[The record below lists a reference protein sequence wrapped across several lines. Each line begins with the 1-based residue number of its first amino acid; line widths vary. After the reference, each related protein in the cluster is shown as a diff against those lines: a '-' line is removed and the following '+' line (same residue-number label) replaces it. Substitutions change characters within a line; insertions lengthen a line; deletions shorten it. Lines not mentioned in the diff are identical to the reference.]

1 MVVLGML
8 MAMRAREEDA
18 PVLAVLR
25 DSAQTKPRYM
35 EEVESL
41 PRSQPG
47 HRLVMNSLLNAIGQG
62 VPILVAIGSVPLLLR
77 GLGTERTGLLTL
89 SWSVIGYAS
98 LFDLGLGRALTQVV
112 AERRQQGATNGD
124 LPGVVSSAL
133 AAMLAIGC
141 AAAIAMFALA
151 RWAASTGLNV
161 SPALQAETLAAARLL
176 AIGIPVVV
184 LTSGFRGILE
194 AYERFDLANAVRV
207 PIGISTFLGPLVA
220 MPFTRSL
227 AWGVGVLLV
236 ARVAGLV
243 ALIALVNRVAP
254 ELSWR
259 ASMAR
264 GSLGPVMRFG
274 AWMTVSN
281 ILSPLMSSADRFF
294 ISAMISASVVAYY
307 TAPYEMVTR
316 LMAMMALAV
325 ATSLFPAF
333 ARAAD
338 VADARAL
345 LRRGIRLITT
355 TFVPVIVLVLALA
368 PTILR
373 LWLGDTFARESTAI
387 LRILA
392 VGILMNGF
400 AQAPFAMIQAR
411 GRADLTAK
419 IHFAELP
426 FYLASVLYLIRLKG
440 IEGAAIAWTLRV
452 GVEAVVLFV
461 VARYML
467 DEPLTEVSITEAI

>member
-1 MVVLGML
+1 
-8 MAMRAREEDA
+8 
-18 PVLAVLR
+18 
-25 DSAQTKPRYM
+25 M
-35 EEVESL
+35 EEAESL
-41 PRSQPG
+41 SSVSQPG
-47 HRLVMNSLLNAIGQG
+47 HRLVMNSLLNAVGQG

-98 LFDLGLGRALTQVV
+98 LFDFGLGRALTQVV
-112 AERRQQGATNGD
+112 AERRHQQATSHD
-124 LPGVVSSAL
+124 LPRVVSSAL
-133 AAMLAIGC
+133 AAMLLIGC
-141 AAAIAMFALA
+141 AAGMVMLVLA
-151 RWAASTGLNV
+151 RWAATSGLNV
-161 SPALQAETLAAARLL
+161 SPELQSETLAAARLL
-176 AIGIPVVV
+176 AIGIPIVV

-194 AYERFDLANAVRV
+194 GYERFDLANAVRV
-207 PIGISTFLGPLVA
+207 PIGISTFLGPVIA
-220 MPFTRSL
+220 MPFTHSL
-227 AWGVGVLLV
+227 AWAVGVLLG

-254 ELSWR
+254 ELTWR
-259 ASMAR
+259 TSMTR
-264 GSLGPVMRFG
+264 SSLGPVMRFG

-345 LRRGIRLITT
+345 LMRGLRLITT

-373 LWLGDTFARESTAI
+373 LWLGDTFARESSTV

-419 IHFAELP
+419 IHLAELP
-426 FYLASVLYLIRLKG
+426 FYVTSVLYLIRVRG

-452 GVEAVVLFV
+452 SVEAVVLFV

>member
-1 MVVLGML
+1 M
-8 MAMRAREEDA
+8 
-18 PVLAVLR
+18 
-25 DSAQTKPRYM
+25 
-35 EEVESL
+35 
-41 PRSQPG
+41 
-47 HRLVMNSLLNAIGQG
+47 
-62 VPILVAIGSVPLLLR
+62 
-77 GLGTERTGLLTL
+77 GLLTL
-89 SWSVIGYAS
+89 SWSIIGYAS
-98 LFDLGLGRALTQVV
+98 LFDFGLGRALTQVV
-112 AERRQQGATNGD
+112 AERRQQRRATGD
-124 LPGVVSSAL
+124 LPAVVSSAL
-133 AAMLAIGC
+133 AAMLLVGC
-141 AAAIAMFALA
+141 AGSLAMLALA
-151 RWAASTGLNV
+151 RWATSNGLNI
-161 SPALQAETLAAARLL
+161 SPQLQREALGGARLL

-207 PIGISTFLGPLVA
+207 PTGISTFLGPLLV
-220 MPFTRSL
+220 MPFTHSL
-227 AWGVGVLLV
+227 AWAVGVLLA

-254 ELSWR
+254 TLTRR
-259 ASMAR
+259 ASIELP
-264 GSLGPVMRFG
+264 SLRPMMRFG

-281 ILSPLMSSADRFF
+281 ILSPLMSSTDRFF

-316 LMAMMALAV
+316 LMAMIALAV

-338 VADARAL
+338 AADARAL
-345 LRRGIRLITT
+345 LKRGVALITT
-355 TFVPVIVLVLALA
+355 AFVPVVVLVLVLA
-368 PTILR
+368 PFILR
-373 LWLGDTFARESTAI
+373 MWLGDTFARESTAV

-419 IHFAELP
+419 IHLAELP
-426 FYLASVLYLIRLKG
+426 FYVTSVLYLIRVDG

-452 GVEAVVLFV
+452 SAEAVVLFI

-467 DEPLTEVSITEAI
+467 DEPLREVRVTEAT

>member
-1 MVVLGML
+1 
-8 MAMRAREEDA
+8 
-18 PVLAVLR
+18 
-25 DSAQTKPRYM
+25 
-35 EEVESL
+35 
-41 PRSQPG
+41 
-47 HRLVMNSLLNAIGQG
+47 MNSLLNAIGQG
-62 VPILVAIGSVPLLLR
+62 VPIVVAIGSVPLLLR
-77 GLGTERTGLLTL
+77 GLGTERMGLLTL

-98 LFDLGLGRALTQVV
+98 LFDFGLGRALTQII
-112 AERRQQGATNGD
+112 AERRRQHATNGD
-124 LPGVVSSAL
+124 LPRLVSSAL
-133 AAMLAIGC
+133 AAMLLMGC
-141 AAAIAMFALA
+141 VAAIAMLSVAH
-151 RWAASTGLNV
+151 WATSTGLNV
-161 SPALQAETLAAARLL
+161 SSELQGEALAAARLL

-207 PIGISTFLGPLVA
+207 PTGISTFLGPLVA
-220 MPFTRSL
+220 MPFTHSL
-227 AWGVGVLLV
+227 AWAVGVLLA
-236 ARVAGLV
+236 ARVAGLG
-243 ALIALVNRVAP
+243 ALIALVSRVAP
-254 ELSWR
+254 SLAFHPSI
-259 ASMAR
+259 SHS
-264 GSLGPVMRFG
+264 SLGPVMRFG

-345 LRRGIRLITT
+345 LRRGVRLITT
-355 TFVPVIVLVLALA
+355 TFVPVIALVLAFA
-368 PTILR
+368 PAILR
-373 LWLGDTFARESTAI
+373 LWLGETFARESAPV

-419 IHFAELP
+419 VHLAELP
-426 FYLASVLYLIRLKG
+426 FYVTSMLYLIRVDG
-440 IEGAAIAWTLRV
+440 IKGAAIAWTLRV
-452 GVEAVVLFV
+452 SVEALVLFII
-461 VARYML
+461 ARYML
-467 DEPLTEVSITEAI
+467 DEPIAEVGITEAT

>member
-1 MVVLGML
+1 
-8 MAMRAREEDA
+8 
-18 PVLAVLR
+18 
-25 DSAQTKPRYM
+25 M
-35 EEVESL
+35 EEAESL
-41 PRSQPG
+41 PTISQPG

-62 VPILVAIGSVPLLLR
+62 VPIIVAIVSVPLLLR
-77 GLGTERTGLLTL
+77 GLGTERMGLLTL

-98 LFDLGLGRALTQVV
+98 LFDFGLGRALTQVV
-112 AERRQQGATNGD
+112 AERRQQHTTDGD
-124 LPGVVSSAL
+124 LPHVVSSAL
-133 AAMLAIGC
+133 AAMLLLGC
-141 AAAIAMFALA
+141 AAGIAMLVLA
-151 RWAASTGLNV
+151 PWATSAGLNV
-161 SPALQAETLAAARLL
+161 SPQLQRETLAAARLL
-176 AIGIPVVV
+176 AIGVPVVV

-207 PIGISTFLGPLVA
+207 PTGISTFLGPLVV
-220 MPFTRSL
+220 MPFTHSL
-227 AWGVGVLLV
+227 AWAVAVLLA
-236 ARVAGLV
+236 ARVAGL
-243 ALIALVNRVAP
+243 AALVGLTSRVAP
-254 ELSWR
+254 SLAFRFSTR
-259 ASMAR
+259 HS
-264 GSLGPVMRFG
+264 SLGPVLRFG

-338 VADARAL
+338 LADARAL

-355 TFVPVIVLVLALA
+355 TFVPVIVVVLAFA
-368 PTILR
+368 PMILR
-373 LWLGDTFARESTAI
+373 LWLGAAFARESTAV

-419 IHFAELP
+419 IHLAELP
-426 FYLASVLYLIRLKG
+426 FYVTSMLYLIRANG

-452 GVEAVVLFV
+452 GVEAVVLFF

-467 DEPLTEVSITEAI
+467 DEPLAEVRITEAT

>member
-1 MVVLGML
+1 
-8 MAMRAREEDA
+8 
-18 PVLAVLR
+18 
-25 DSAQTKPRYM
+25 
-35 EEVESL
+35 
-41 PRSQPG
+41 
-47 HRLVMNSLLNAIGQG
+47 MNSLLNAVGQG

-98 LFDLGLGRALTQVV
+98 LFDFGLGRALTQVV
-112 AERRQQGATNGD
+112 AERRHQQATSHD
-124 LPGVVSSAL
+124 LPRVVSSAL
-133 AAMLAIGC
+133 AAMLLIGC
-141 AAAIAMFALA
+141 AAGMVMLVLA
-151 RWAASTGLNV
+151 RWAATSGLNV
-161 SPALQAETLAAARLL
+161 SPELQSETLAAARLL
-176 AIGIPVVV
+176 AIGIPIVV

-194 AYERFDLANAVRV
+194 GYERFDLANAVRV
-207 PIGISTFLGPLVA
+207 PIGISTFLGPVIA
-220 MPFTRSL
+220 MPFTHSL
-227 AWGVGVLLV
+227 AWAVGVLLG

-259 ASMAR
+259 TSMTR
-264 GSLGPVMRFG
+264 SSLGPVMRFG

-345 LRRGIRLITT
+345 LMRGLRLITT
-355 TFVPVIVLVLALA
+355 TFVPAIVLVLALA

-373 LWLGDTFARESTAI
+373 LWLGDTFARESSTV

-419 IHFAELP
+419 IHLAELP
-426 FYLASVLYLIRLKG
+426 FYVTSVLYLIRVRG

-452 GVEAVVLFV
+452 SVEAVVLFV

>member
-1 MVVLGML
+1 
-8 MAMRAREEDA
+8 
-18 PVLAVLR
+18 
-25 DSAQTKPRYM
+25 M
-35 EEVESL
+35 EEAESL
-41 PRSQPG
+41 SSVSQPG
-47 HRLVMNSLLNAIGQG
+47 HRLVMNSLLNAVGQG

-98 LFDLGLGRALTQVV
+98 LFDFGLGRALTQVV
-112 AERRQQGATNGD
+112 AERRHQQATSHD
-124 LPGVVSSAL
+124 LPRVVSSAL
-133 AAMLAIGC
+133 AAMLLIGC
-141 AAAIAMFALA
+141 AAGMVMLVLA
-151 RWAASTGLNV
+151 RWAATSGLNV
-161 SPALQAETLAAARLL
+161 SPELQSETLAAARLL
-176 AIGIPVVV
+176 AIGIPIVV

-194 AYERFDLANAVRV
+194 GYERFDLANAVRV
-207 PIGISTFLGPLVA
+207 PTGISTFLGPVIA
-220 MPFTRSL
+220 MPFTHSL
-227 AWGVGVLLV
+227 AWAVGVLLG

-254 ELSWR
+254 ELTWR
-259 ASMAR
+259 TSMTR
-264 GSLGPVMRFG
+264 SSLGPVMRFG

-345 LRRGIRLITT
+345 LVRGLRLITT
-355 TFVPVIVLVLALA
+355 TFVPVIVLVIALA

-373 LWLGDTFARESTAI
+373 LWLGSAFARESSTV

-419 IHFAELP
+419 IHLAELP
-426 FYLASVLYLIRLKG
+426 FYVTSVLYLIRVRG

-452 GVEAVVLFV
+452 SVEAVVLFV

>member
-1 MVVLGML
+1 
-8 MAMRAREEDA
+8 
-18 PVLAVLR
+18 
-25 DSAQTKPRYM
+25 M

-41 PRSQPG
+41 PAIAQPG
-47 HRLVMNSLLNAIGQG
+47 HRLVVNSLLNAVGQG
-62 VPILVAIGSVPLLLR
+62 VPIVVAIGSVPLLLR
-77 GLGTERTGLLTL
+77 GLGTERMGLLTL

-98 LFDLGLGRALTQVV
+98 LFDFGLGRALTQVV
-112 AERRQQGATNGD
+112 AERRQLRTTSDD
-124 LPGVVSSAL
+124 LPRVVSSAL
-133 AAMLAIGC
+133 AAMLLIGC
-141 AAAIAMFALA
+141 MAAIAMLALA
-151 RWAASTGLNV
+151 RWATSAGLNV
-161 SPALQAETLAAARLL
+161 SPQLQDETLSAARLL

-207 PIGISTFLGPLVA
+207 PTGISTFLGPLVV
-220 MPFTRSL
+220 MPFTHSL
-227 AWGVGVLLV
+227 AWAVAVLLG

-243 ALIALVNRVAP
+243 ALIALVKRVAP
-254 ELSWR
+254 DLR
-259 ASMAR
+259 FRRSMAD

-294 ISAMISASVVAYY
+294 ISAMLSASVVAYY

-333 ARAAD
+333 ARAGD
-338 VADARAL
+338 VATARAL
-345 LRRGIRLITT
+345 LGRGVRLITT

-373 LWLGDTFARESTAI
+373 LWLGAAFARESTAV

-392 VGILMNGF
+392 LGILMNGF

-419 IHFAELP
+419 LHLAELP
-426 FYLASVLYLIRLKG
+426 FYVTSVLYMIRVNG
-440 IEGAAIAWTLRV
+440 IQGAAIAWTLRV
-452 GVEAVVLFV
+452 SVEAVVLFV
-461 VARYML
+461 IARYML
-467 DEPLTEVSITEAI
+467 DEPVADVRISEAA

>member
-1 MVVLGML
+1 
-8 MAMRAREEDA
+8 
-18 PVLAVLR
+18 
-25 DSAQTKPRYM
+25 M
-35 EEVESL
+35 EEAESL
-41 PRSQPG
+41 SSVSQPG
-47 HRLVMNSLLNAIGQG
+47 HRLVMNSLLNAVGQG
-62 VPILVAIGSVPLLLR
+62 VPILVAIASVPLLLR

-98 LFDLGLGRALTQVV
+98 LFDFGLGRALTQVV
-112 AERRQQGATNGD
+112 AERRHQQATSHD
-124 LPGVVSSAL
+124 LPRVVSSAL
-133 AAMLAIGC
+133 AAMLLIGC
-141 AAAIAMFALA
+141 AAGMVMLVLA
-151 RWAASTGLNV
+151 RWAATSGLNV
-161 SPALQAETLAAARLL
+161 SPELQSETLAAARLL
-176 AIGIPVVV
+176 AIGIPIVV

-194 AYERFDLANAVRV
+194 GYERFDLANAVRV
-207 PIGISTFLGPLVA
+207 PIGISTFLGPVIA
-220 MPFTRSL
+220 MPFTHSL
-227 AWGVGVLLV
+227 AWAVGVLLG
-236 ARVAGLV
+236 ARAAGLV

-254 ELSWR
+254 ELTWR
-259 ASMAR
+259 TSMTR
-264 GSLGPVMRFG
+264 SSLGPVMRFG

-345 LRRGIRLITT
+345 LVRGLRLITT
-355 TFVPVIVLVLALA
+355 TFVPVIVLVIALA

-373 LWLGDTFARESTAI
+373 LWLGSAFARESSTV

-419 IHFAELP
+419 IHLAELP
-426 FYLASVLYLIRLKG
+426 FYVTSVLYLIRVRG

-452 GVEAVVLFV
+452 SVEAVVLFV

>member
-1 MVVLGML
+1 ML
-8 MAMRAREEDA
+8 
-18 PVLAVLR
+18 L
-25 DSAQTKPRYM
+25 
-35 EEVESL
+35 
-41 PRSQPG
+41 
-47 HRLVMNSLLNAIGQG
+47 
-62 VPILVAIGSVPLLLR
+62 
-77 GLGTERTGLLTL
+77 
-89 SWSVIGYAS
+89 
-98 LFDLGLGRALTQVV
+98 
-112 AERRQQGATNGD
+112 
-124 LPGVVSSAL
+124 
-133 AAMLAIGC
+133 IGC
-141 AAAIAMFALA
+141 AAALAMLALA
-151 RWAASTGLNV
+151 RWATSDGLNV
-161 SPALQAETLAAARLL
+161 SPQLQGETLAAARLL

-207 PIGISTFLGPLVA
+207 PIGISTFLGPLVV
-220 MPFTRSL
+220 MPFTHSL
-227 AWGVGVLLV
+227 AWAVGALLA

-254 ELSWR
+254 TLTRRPSI
-259 ASMAR
+259 AHP
-264 GSLGPVMRFG
+264 SLGPVVRFG

-294 ISAMISASVVAYY
+294 ISAMLSASVVAYY

-316 LMAMMALAV
+316 LMAMIALAV

-338 VADARAL
+338 AAGARAL
-345 LRRGIRLITT
+345 LWRGVRLITT
-355 TFVPVIVLVLALA
+355 AFVPVIVLVLVLA
-368 PTILR
+368 PFILR
-373 LWLGDTFARESTAI
+373 LWLGDTFARESTAV

-419 IHFAELP
+419 IHLAEPP
-426 FYLASVLYLIRLKG
+426 FYVTSVLYLIRVDG
-440 IEGAAIAWTLRV
+440 IVGAAIAWTSRV
-452 GVEAVVLFV
+452 SVEAVVLFV

-467 DEPLTEVSITEAI
+467 TNP

>member
-1 MVVLGML
+1 
-8 MAMRAREEDA
+8 
-18 PVLAVLR
+18 
-25 DSAQTKPRYM
+25 M
-35 EEVESL
+35 EEAESL
-41 PRSQPG
+41 SSVSQPG
-47 HRLVMNSLLNAIGQG
+47 HRLVMNSLLNAVGQG
-62 VPILVAIGSVPLLLR
+62 VPILVAIASVPLLLR

-98 LFDLGLGRALTQVV
+98 LFDFGLGRALTQVV
-112 AERRQQGATNGD
+112 AERRHQQATSHD
-124 LPGVVSSAL
+124 LPRVVSSAL
-133 AAMLAIGC
+133 VAMLLIGC
-141 AAAIAMFALA
+141 AAGMVMLVLA
-151 RWAASTGLNV
+151 RWAATSGLNV
-161 SPALQAETLAAARLL
+161 SPELQSETLAAARLL
-176 AIGIPVVV
+176 AIGIPIVV

-194 AYERFDLANAVRV
+194 GYERFDLANAVRV
-207 PIGISTFLGPLVA
+207 PTGISTFLGPVIA
-220 MPFTRSL
+220 MPFTHSL
-227 AWGVGVLLV
+227 AWAVGVLLG

-254 ELSWR
+254 ELTWR
-259 ASMAR
+259 TSMTR
-264 GSLGPVMRFG
+264 SSLGPVMRFG

-345 LRRGIRLITT
+345 LVRGLRLITT
-355 TFVPVIVLVLALA
+355 TFVPVIVLVIALA

-373 LWLGDTFARESTAI
+373 LWLGSAFARESSTV

-419 IHFAELP
+419 IHLAELP
-426 FYLASVLYLIRLKG
+426 FYVTSVLYLIRVRG

-452 GVEAVVLFV
+452 SVEAVVLFV

>member
-1 MVVLGML
+1 
-8 MAMRAREEDA
+8 
-18 PVLAVLR
+18 
-25 DSAQTKPRYM
+25 M
-35 EEVESL
+35 EEAESL
-41 PRSQPG
+41 SALSQPG
-47 HRLVMNSLLNAIGQG
+47 QRLVVHSLLNAIGQG
-62 VPILVAIGSVPLLLR
+62 VPILVAVASVPLLLR

-98 LFDLGLGRALTQVV
+98 LFDFGLGRALTQVV
-112 AERRQQGATNGD
+112 AERRQQRVANGD
-124 LPGVVSSAL
+124 LPRVVSSAL
-133 AAMLAIGC
+133 AAMLLVGC
-141 AAAIAMFALA
+141 AAALAMLALA
-151 RWAASTGLNV
+151 RWATSTGLNV
-161 SPALQAETLAAARLL
+161 SPQLQGETLAAARLL

-207 PIGISTFLGPLVA
+207 PIGISTFLGPLVV
-220 MPFTRSL
+220 MPFTHSL
-227 AWGVGVLLV
+227 AWAVGVLLA

-254 ELSWR
+254 ALTRHPSF
-259 ASMAR
+259 AHPSF
-264 GSLGPVMRFG
+264 GPVVRFG

-316 LMAMMALAV
+316 LMAMIALAV

-333 ARAAD
+333 ARVAD
-338 VADARAL
+338 VAGARAL
-345 LRRGIRLITT
+345 LRRGVWLITT
-355 TFVPVIVLVLALA
+355 AFVPVIVLVLVLA
-368 PTILR
+368 PFILR
-373 LWLGDTFARESTAI
+373 LWLGATFARESTAV

-419 IHFAELP
+419 IHLAELP
-426 FYLASVLYLIRLKG
+426 FYVTSVLYLIRVDG

-452 GVEAVVLFV
+452 SVEAVVLFV

-467 DEPLTEVSITEAI
+467 DEPLSAVGITEAT

>member
-1 MVVLGML
+1 
-8 MAMRAREEDA
+8 
-18 PVLAVLR
+18 
-25 DSAQTKPRYM
+25 M
-35 EEVESL
+35 EEAESL
-41 PRSQPG
+41 NTISQPG
-47 HRLVMNSLLNAIGQG
+47 HRLVMNSLLNAVGQG
-62 VPILVAIGSVPLLLR
+62 VPIVVAVVSVPLLLR
-77 GLGTERTGLLTL
+77 GLGTERMGLLTL

-98 LFDLGLGRALTQVV
+98 LFDFGLGRALTQVV
-112 AERRQQGATNGD
+112 AERRQLRAANDD

-133 AAMLAIGC
+133 LAMLLIGC
-141 AAAIAMFALA
+141 AAGIAMLVLA
-151 RWAASTGLNV
+151 RWATSSGLNV
-161 SPALQAETLAAARLL
+161 SPELQHETLAAARVL
-176 AIGIPVVV
+176 AIGIPIVV

-207 PIGISTFLGPLVA
+207 PTGISTFLGPLVV
-220 MPFTRSL
+220 MPFTHSL
-227 AWGVGVLLV
+227 AWAVGVLLA

-254 ELSWR
+254 TLSFR
-259 ASMAR
+259 PSIAHS
-264 GSLGPVMRFG
+264 SLGHVMRFG

-316 LMAMMALAV
+316 LMAMIALAV

-345 LRRGIRLITT
+345 LGRGVRLITT
-355 TFVPVIVLVLALA
+355 TFVPVIVLVLVLA

-373 LWLGDTFARESTAI
+373 LWLGDAFARESAVV

-392 VGILMNGF
+392 LGILMNGF

-419 IHFAELP
+419 IHLAELP
-426 FYLASVLYLIRLKG
+426 FYVTSMLYLIRVNG

-452 GVEAVVLFV
+452 SVEAVVLFV

-467 DEPLTEVSITEAI
+467 EEPLSEVPVTEVM

>member
-1 MVVLGML
+1 M
-8 MAMRAREEDA
+8 
-18 PVLAVLR
+18 
-25 DSAQTKPRYM
+25 
-35 EEVESL
+35 
-41 PRSQPG
+41 SQPG
-47 HRLVMNSLLNAIGQG
+47 HRLVLNSLLNAIGQG
-62 VPILVAIGSVPLLLR
+62 VPIVVAVVSVPLLLR
-77 GLGTERTGLLTL
+77 GLGTERMGLLTL

-98 LFDLGLGRALTQVV
+98 LFDFGLGRALTQVV
-112 AERRQQGATNGD
+112 AERRQARATNDD
-124 LPGVVSSAL
+124 LPHVVSSAL
-133 AAMLAIGC
+133 VAMLLMGC
-141 AAAIAMFALA
+141 VAAIALLALA
-151 RWAASTGLNV
+151 RWATSAGLNV
-161 SPALQAETLAAARLL
+161 SPQLQEETFAAARWL

-207 PIGISTFLGPLVA
+207 PTGISTFLGPLVV
-220 MPFTRSL
+220 MPFTHSL
-227 AWGVGVLLV
+227 AWAVGVLLA

-254 ELSWR
+254 NLTTRPSITH
-259 ASMAR
+259 S
-264 GSLGPVMRFG
+264 SLGPVMRFG

-294 ISAMISASVVAYY
+294 ISAMMSASVVAYY

-316 LMAMMALAV
+316 LMAMMAMAV

-333 ARAAD
+333 ARTAD
-338 VADARAL
+338 VADAGAL
-345 LRRGIRLITT
+345 LRRGVRLITT
-355 TFVPVIVLVLALA
+355 TFVPVIGLVLVLA
-368 PTILR
+368 PTILQ
-373 LWLGDTFARESTAI
+373 LWLGEAFARESTPV

-419 IHFAELP
+419 IHLAELP
-426 FYLASVLYLIRLKG
+426 FYIASMLYLIRADG
-440 IEGAAIAWTLRV
+440 IKGAAIAWTFRV

-467 DEPLTEVSITEAI
+467 DEPVAEVRITEAT

>member
-1 MVVLGML
+1 MVQ
-8 MAMRAREEDA
+8 AQQSDA

-25 DSAQTKPRYM
+25 GSALTKTHHM
-35 EEVESL
+35 EEAESL
-41 PRSQPG
+41 PPLSQPG
-47 HRLVMNSLLNAIGQG
+47 HRLVVNSLLNAVGQG

-98 LFDLGLGRALTQVV
+98 LFDFGLGRALTQVV
-112 AERRQQGATNGD
+112 AERRQQHATDGD
-124 LPGVVSSAL
+124 LPRVVSSTL
-133 AAMLAIGC
+133 AAMLL
-141 AAAIAMFALA
+141 IACVAGIVMLAVA
-151 RWAASTGLNV
+151 RWAASAGLNV
-161 SPALQAETLAAARLL
+161 SPQLQGETLGAARLL

-220 MPFTRSL
+220 MPFTHSL
-227 AWGVGVLLV
+227 AWAVGVLLA

-243 ALIALVNRVAP
+243 ALIALVRRVAP
-254 ELSWR
+254 KLMRRPSVTH
-259 ASMAR
+259 S
-264 GSLGPVMRFG
+264 SLGSVMRFG

-316 LMAMMALAV
+316 LMAMLALAV

-338 VADARAL
+338 VASARAL
-345 LRRGIRLITT
+345 LGRGVRLITT
-355 TFVPVIVLVLALA
+355 TFVPVIVLVLVLA

-373 LWLGDTFARESTAI
+373 LWLGAAFARESTAI

-419 IHFAELP
+419 IHLAELP
-426 FYLASVLYLIRLKG
+426 FYVASVLYLIRTDG
-440 IEGAAIAWTLRV
+440 IKGAAIAWTLRV
-452 GVEAVVLFV
+452 SVEAVVLFV
-461 VARYML
+461 VARSML
-467 DEPLTEVSITEAI
+467 DEPLVEVSVTEAT

>member
-1 MVVLGML
+1 
-8 MAMRAREEDA
+8 
-18 PVLAVLR
+18 
-25 DSAQTKPRYM
+25 M
-35 EEVESL
+35 EEADSL
-41 PRSQPG
+41 PAVSQPG
-47 HRLVMNSLLNAIGQG
+47 QRLVMNSLLNAIGQG
-62 VPILVAIGSVPLLLR
+62 VPIVVAIVAVPLLLR

-98 LFDLGLGRALTQVV
+98 LFDFGLGRALTQVI
-112 AERRQQGATNGD
+112 AERRQQHATNGD
-124 LPGVVSSAL
+124 LPRVVSSAL
-133 AAMLAIGC
+133 AAMLLLGC
-141 AAAIAMFALA
+141 AGTIAMLALA
-151 RWAASTGLNV
+151 RWATSAGLNV
-161 SPALQAETLAAARLL
+161 SPQLQSETLAAARLL

-184 LTSGFRGILE
+184 ITSGYRGILE

-207 PIGISTFLGPLVA
+207 PIGISTFVGPLVA
-220 MPFTRSL
+220 MPFTHSL
-227 AWGVGVLLV
+227 AWAVGVLLV
-236 ARVAGLV
+236 ARVVGLI
-243 ALIALVNRVAP
+243 ALIVLVNRVAP
-254 ELSWR
+254 SLAFRPSIAHSSL
-259 ASMAR
+259 AS
-264 GSLGPVMRFG
+264 VMRFG

-316 LMAMMALAV
+316 LMAMIALAV

-338 VADARAL
+338 VDAARAL
-345 LRRGIRLITT
+345 LSRGVRLITR
-355 TFVPVIVLVLALA
+355 TFVPVIALVLVLA

-373 LWLGDTFARESTAI
+373 LWLGDTFARESTAV

-392 VGILMNGF
+392 IGILMNGF

-419 IHFAELP
+419 IHLAELP
-426 FYLASVLYLIRLKG
+426 FYVTSMLYLIRAYG
-440 IEGAAIAWTLRV
+440 IKGAAIAWTLRV

-461 VARYML
+461 VARSML
-467 DEPLTEVSITEAI
+467 DEPLAEIRVTEAT

>member
-1 MVVLGML
+1 
-8 MAMRAREEDA
+8 
-18 PVLAVLR
+18 
-25 DSAQTKPRYM
+25 M
-35 EEVESL
+35 EEAESL
-41 PRSQPG
+41 PALSQPG

-62 VPILVAIGSVPLLLR
+62 VPIVVAIGSVPLLLR
-77 GLGTERTGLLTL
+77 GLGTERMGLLTL

-98 LFDLGLGRALTQVV
+98 LFDFGLGRALTQVV
-112 AERRQQGATNGD
+112 AERRQRHATNGD
-124 LPGVVSSAL
+124 LHRVVSSAL
-133 AAMLAIGC
+133 AAMLLIGC
-141 AAAIAMFALA
+141 AAAIAVLALA
-151 RWAASTGLNV
+151 RWATSAGLNV
-161 SPALQAETLAAARLL
+161 STQLQGEALAAARLL

-207 PIGISTFLGPLVA
+207 PTGISTFLGPLVA
-220 MPFTRSL
+220 MPFTHSL
-227 AWGVGVLLV
+227 AWAVGVLLA

-254 ELSWR
+254 SLTFRSSI
-259 ASMAR
+259 APS
-264 GSLGPVMRFG
+264 SLGPVMRFG

-338 VADARAL
+338 VTAARAL
-345 LRRGIRLITT
+345 LGRGVRLITT

-373 LWLGDTFARESTAI
+373 LWLGDAFARESTLV
-387 LRILA
+387 LRTLA

-419 IHFAELP
+419 IHLAELP
-426 FYLASVLYLIRLKG
+426 FYVASVLYLIRVKG

-452 GVEAVVLFV
+452 SVEAVVLFV

-467 DEPLTEVSITEAI
+467 DEPRGEVRITEAT

>member
-1 MVVLGML
+1 
-8 MAMRAREEDA
+8 
-18 PVLAVLR
+18 
-25 DSAQTKPRYM
+25 M
-35 EEVESL
+35 EEAESL
-41 PRSQPG
+41 PTMSQPG

-62 VPILVAIGSVPLLLR
+62 VPIVVAIASVPLLLR
-77 GLGTERTGLLTL
+77 GLGTERMGLLTL

-98 LFDLGLGRALTQVV
+98 LFDFGLGRALTQVV
-112 AERRQQGATNGD
+112 AERRQARATNDD
-124 LPGVVSSAL
+124 LRHVVSSAL
-133 AAMLAIGC
+133 VAMLLMGC
-141 AAAIAMFALA
+141 AAAIVMLALA
-151 RWAASTGLNV
+151 RWATSAGLNV
-161 SPALQAETLAAARLL
+161 SPQLQEETFAAARWL

-207 PIGISTFLGPLVA
+207 PTGISTFLGPLVV
-220 MPFTRSL
+220 MPFTHSL
-227 AWGVGVLLV
+227 AWAVGVLLA

-254 ELSWR
+254 NLTTRPSITH
-259 ASMAR
+259 S
-264 GSLGPVMRFG
+264 SLGPVMRFG

-294 ISAMISASVVAYY
+294 ISAMMSASVVAYY

-316 LMAMMALAV
+316 LMAMMAMAV

-338 VADARAL
+338 VADAGAL
-345 LRRGIRLITT
+345 LRRGVRLITT
-355 TFVPVIVLVLALA
+355 TFVPVIVLVLVLA
-368 PTILR
+368 PTILQ
-373 LWLGDTFARESTAI
+373 LWLGEAFARESTPV

-419 IHFAELP
+419 IHLAELP
-426 FYLASVLYLIRLKG
+426 FYIASVLYLIRADG
-440 IEGAAIAWTLRV
+440 IKGAAIAWTLRV

-467 DEPLTEVSITEAI
+467 DEPVAEVPVTEAT

>member
-1 MVVLGML
+1 
-8 MAMRAREEDA
+8 
-18 PVLAVLR
+18 
-25 DSAQTKPRYM
+25 M
-35 EEVESL
+35 EEVESSPAL
-41 PRSQPG
+41 SRPG
-47 HRLVMNSLLNAIGQG
+47 HRLVMNSLLNAVGQG

-89 SWSVIGYAS
+89 SWSIIGYAS
-98 LFDLGLGRALTQVV
+98 LFDFGLGRALTQII
-112 AERRQQGATNGD
+112 AERRQQDTANGE
-124 LPGVVSSAL
+124 LPRVVSAALGAMLLIGCASAL
-133 AAMLAIGC
+133 AMLV
-141 AAAIAMFALA
+141 LA
-151 RWAASTGLNV
+151 RWATSAGLNV
-161 SPALQAETLAAARLL
+161 SPQLQSETLAAARLL
-176 AIGIPVVV
+176 AVGIPVVV
-184 LTSGFRGILE
+184 LTSGYRGILE

-207 PIGISTFLGPLVA
+207 PIGISTFLGPLIA
-220 MPFTRSL
+220 MPFTHSL
-227 AWGVGVLLV
+227 AWAVGVLLA
-236 ARVAGLV
+236 ARAAGLV
-243 ALIALVNRVAP
+243 ALIALVERVAP
-254 ELSWR
+254 RLTTRPSLLH
-259 ASMAR
+259 A
-264 GSLGPVMRFG
+264 SLGPVMRFG

-338 VADARAL
+338 ISTARVL
-345 LRRGIRLITT
+345 LGRGVRLIAT
-355 TFVPVIVLVLALA
+355 TFVPVIVLVFAAA

-373 LWLGDTFARESTAI
+373 LWLGDAFARESTAV

-419 IHFAELP
+419 IHLVELP
-426 FYLASVLYLIRLKG
+426 FYIGSVLYLIRVNG
-440 IEGAAIAWTLRV
+440 IAGAAVAWTLRV
-452 GVEAVVLFV
+452 TVEAVVLFV
-461 VARYML
+461 VARSLL
-467 DEPLTEVSITEAI
+467 DEPVIEAAISEAT